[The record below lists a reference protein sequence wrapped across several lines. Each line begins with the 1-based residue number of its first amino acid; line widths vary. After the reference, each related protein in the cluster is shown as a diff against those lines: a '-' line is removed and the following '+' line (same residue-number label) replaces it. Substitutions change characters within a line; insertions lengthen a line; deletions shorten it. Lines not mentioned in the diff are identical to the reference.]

1 MLRSRVIPVV
11 FIFAMFIIASLFF
24 SAYGISAKSDE
35 GVLLKTNKTLIY
47 YLPRNFGSLSVLSGG
62 NETILLLPSSEAYIA
77 GLNGKS
83 ACYRYGS
90 LVISGIYRNRPS
102 IVRVSATTTY
112 EVYTFK
118 GLNASTALYCGKS
131 VVATGS
137 SHSFPY
143 IINISKN
150 SVTSSNIMVYIPYS
164 PTSINKYNGSYVLTF
179 GNNIV
184 IFINSGKKATVTSL
198 PIGYNIYSSFVN
210 DGNLYLVGSTTYNN
224 SNYGVVINYN
234 KNESYILVLS
244 GKPGFIGVGAGKLN
258 GYCVYYRPNLGFGYY
273 IVVTE
278 NKHAHTSLVGLSY
291 PFSLAREGAFMGG
304 IWFTGN
310 FSIDNASYAG
320 GIYVN
325 STIGGNIGSKKA
337 IGWIA
342 SGIPIVS
349 KAHIVEMK
357 LHYNTTTASI
367 VPNSAYVGKS
377 HGYLVK
383 TNSIKPTYLTFQVNR
398 YVIFGEV
405 AFIAILIGLA
415 IYIPLA
421 RNYGWI

>member
-24 SAYGISAKSDE
+24 SVYGVSAKSDE
-35 GVLLKTNKTLIY
+35 GILLKTNKTLIY
-47 YLPRNFGSLSVLSGG
+47 YLPRNVGSLSVLSGG
-62 NETILLLPSSEAYIA
+62 NETVVLLPNSEAYII
-77 GLNGKS
+77 GLNGKK

-90 LVISGIYRNRPS
+90 LVISGIYRNQPS
-102 IVRVSATTTY
+102 IVKVSATATY

-118 GLNASTALYCGKS
+118 GLNASTALYCGKN
-131 VVATGS
+131 VVAAGN
-137 SHSFPY
+137 SHGFPY

-150 SVTSSNIMVYIPYS
+150 GVTSSNIMVYISYS

-184 IFINSGKKATVTSL
+184 IFINNGKEAIVASL
-198 PIGYNIYSSFVN
+198 PAKYKIYSSFVN
-210 DGNLYLVGSTTYNN
+210 DGSLYLVGSTTYNY

-234 KNESYILVLS
+234 KNESYILVLG
-244 GKPGFIGVGAGKLN
+244 GKPGFIGIGTGKLN

-273 IVVTE
+273 VVITE
-278 NKHAHTSLVGLSY
+278 NKHVHTSLVGLSY
-291 PFSLAREGAFMGG
+291 PFSLAREGTFMGG

-325 STIGGNIGSKKA
+325 STMSGNIGSKNA
-337 IGWIA
+337 IGWII

-349 KAHIVEMK
+349 KARIVEMK

-367 VPNSAYVGKS
+367 IPNSAYVGKG
-377 HGYLVK
+377 HGHLIK
-383 TNSIKPTYLTFQVNR
+383 TNAIKTSYLTFQVNR
-398 YVIFGEV
+398 YVTFGEF

>member
-24 SAYGISAKSDE
+24 SVYGVSAKSDE
-35 GVLLKTNKTLIY
+35 GILLKTNKTLIY
-47 YLPRNFGSLSVLSGG
+47 YLPRNVGSLSVLSGG
-62 NETILLLPSSEAYIA
+62 NETVVLLPNSEAYII
-77 GLNGKS
+77 GLNGKN

-90 LVISGIYRNRPS
+90 LVISGIYRNQPS
-102 IVRVSATTTY
+102 IVKVSATATY

-118 GLNASTALYCGKS
+118 GLNASTALYCGKN
-131 VVATGS
+131 VVAAGN
-137 SHSFPY
+137 SHGFPY

-150 SVTSSNIMVYIPYS
+150 GVTSSSIMVYISYS

-184 IFINSGKKATVTSL
+184 IFINNGKEAIVASL
-198 PIGYNIYSSFVN
+198 PAKYKIYSSFVN
-210 DGNLYLVGSTTYNN
+210 DGSLYLVGSTTYNY

-234 KNESYILVLS
+234 KNESYILVLG
-244 GKPGFIGVGAGKLN
+244 GKPGFIGIGTGKLN

-273 IVVTE
+273 VVITE
-278 NKHAHTSLVGLSY
+278 NKHVHTSLVGLSY
-291 PFSLAREGAFMGG
+291 PFSLAREGTFMGG

-325 STIGGNIGSKKA
+325 STMSGNIGSKNA
-337 IGWIA
+337 IGWII

-349 KAHIVEMK
+349 KARIVEMK

-367 VPNSAYVGKS
+367 IPNSAYVGKG
-377 HGYLVK
+377 HGHLIK
-383 TNSIKPTYLTFQVNR
+383 TNAIKTSYLTFQVNR
-398 YVIFGEV
+398 YVTFGEF